1 MNVMKWFVRIAQGL
15 LAAVFLMSGLMK
27 VFVSSEEIRTLYTDT
42 LGYGVGF
49 MRLVG
54 VVEAIAA
61 IGLVAGYRWPKLSF
75 VSSGVL
81 AIVMAGATISVLV
94 SGQGAGAAVPLVLLA
109 LAIVIFFNSRP
120 VARFRH

>member
-1 MNVMKWFVRIAQGL
+1 MKWFVRIAQGL

-27 VFVSSEEIRTLYTDT
+27 VFVSSEEIRNLYTDT

-94 SGQGAGAAVPLVLLA
+94 SGQGAGAAVPFVLLA
-109 LAIVIFFNSRP
+109 LAFVIFFNSRP
-120 VARFRH
+120 TARSRH